1 MARGKGF
8 GKLSDLAKELD
19 RDIPSALLIGAIRSA
34 EQTVNQL
41 QKEGPSWTGRFS
53 NSWQIEGPQGQ
64 GVAGTGQEGDPVPVK
79 FMQAPFTG
87 RQATQTLIRTTLL
100 KDKVVFTISNF
111 SGYVAEATD
120 RVLQPKEFYPN
131 GWQISPEG
139 PKTRQGKANFFPVD
153 SGRKKQSVRGDI
165 GGGDKRSMSSRTAPQ
180 DWFSTFQRG
189 GKVDKTVKIEMDNAL
204 SKVFK

>member
-8 GKLSDLAKELD
+8 GKLADLAKELD
-19 RDIPSALLIGAIRSA
+19 RDIPSAFLIGAIRSA
-34 EQTVNQL
+34 EQTVSEL
-41 QKEGPSWTGRFS
+41 QQEGPSWTGRFS
-53 NSWQIEGPQGQ
+53 NSWRIEGPQGQ
-64 GVAGTGQEGDPVPVK
+64 SVSGTGQEGDPVPVK

-87 RQATQTLIRTTLL
+87 QQATRTLIRTTLF
-100 KDKVVFTISNF
+100 KDKVVFKISNF
-111 SGYVAEATD
+111 SGYALEATD
-120 RVLQPKEFYPN
+120 KVLHPRSFYPK
-131 GWQISPEG
+131 GWEISPDG

-189 GKVDKTVKIEMDNAL
+189 GRVDKTVKIEIDNAL